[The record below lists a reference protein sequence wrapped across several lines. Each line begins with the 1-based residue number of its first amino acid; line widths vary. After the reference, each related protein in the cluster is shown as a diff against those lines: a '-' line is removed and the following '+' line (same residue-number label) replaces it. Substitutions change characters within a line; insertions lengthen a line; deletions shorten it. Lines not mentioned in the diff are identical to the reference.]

1 VRRRRFGDRLLSL
14 CGIALLGSLAL
25 VPTATLAG
33 TDHHVTAAA
42 TDPNALHNGD
52 DAGAGDDLHIAHGQH
67 EERSA
72 SSQGSSDKAAQSPA
86 APPAPGAER
95 AAVGNGARSGSSLP
109 VGAGTPPTASPA
121 SPPGQPSAA
130 TPVEPATIQSTV
142 LVRGVSLPGNAVP
155 VGHPPT
161 LPVGSR
167 TPATRPGAPATTP
180 PRNPV
185 LGPVP
190 VLVPSLGE
198 TITHTES
205 SLPWAWFIAF
215 ALLDL
220 LLLGLVLV
228 RRRGAGSGRRS

>member
-1 VRRRRFGDRLLSL
+1 MRRRRFSDRLLSL
-14 CGIALLGSLAL
+14 CGVALLGSLAL

-33 TDHHVTAAA
+33 TDHHVPVVA

-52 DAGAGDDLHIAHGQH
+52 DAGAGDDLHIAHGPH
-67 EERSA
+67 ETRSV
-72 SSQGSSDKAAQSPA
+72 SSQRTADKAAQSPA
-86 APPAPGAER
+86 APPAPRAET

-109 VGAGTPPTASPA
+109 LGAGA
-121 SPPGQPSAA
+121 PPGQPSAA
-130 TPVEPATIQSTV
+130 TPVAPATIQSTA
-142 LVRGVSLPGNAVP
+142 LIRGVNLPGNAVP

-167 TPATRPGAPATTP
+167 TPATLPGAPATTA

-215 ALLDL
+215 ALVDL

-228 RRRGAGSGRRS
+228 RRHRAGSGRS